1 MKSITDTFTLSNGY
15 KMPCLGYGTWQTPDG
30 QVAVDSV
37 KEALRVGYR
46 HIDGAAAYN
55 NEECVGRG
63 IKESGVARE
72 DIFITSK
79 LWNDERGYDT
89 TMRAFDKTMSD
100 LGLEYLDLYLI
111 HWPASSSRFDNWE
124 ELNLGTWRAMT
135 ELYKAGRIRSIGV
148 SNFHEHHLRALME
161 TEVRPMVNQI
171 EFHPGQM
178 QEELVSYCKANDI
191 LVQAWSPL
199 GQGNLIGHETIT
211 AMAEKY
217 GKTPA
222 QLILR
227 WVLQNGVVPL
237 SKSITP
243 SRILENSR
251 IFDFEIADD
260 DMATISAMPYVGGS
274 GLHPDEIKFG

>member
-46 HIDGAAAYN
+46 HIDGAAAYA

-89 TMRAFDKTMSD
+89 TLRAFDKTMSD

-211 AMAEKY
+211 TMAEKY

-243 SRILENSR
+243 SRILENSQ

-260 DMATISAMPYVGGS
+260 DMAVISAMPYVGGS
-274 GLHPDEIKFG
+274 GLHPDEVKF

>member
-89 TMRAFDKTMSD
+89 TMRAFDKTMAD

-211 AMAEKY
+211 TMAEKY

-227 WVLQNGVVPL
+227 WVLQNSVVPL

-243 SRILENSR
+243 SRILENSQ

-260 DMATISAMPYVGGS
+260 DMATICAMPYVGGS
-274 GLHPDEIKFG
+274 GLHPDEVKF

>member
-1 MKSITDTFTLSNGY
+1 MRSITDTFTLRNGY

-46 HIDGAAAYN
+46 HIDGAAAYH

-89 TMRAFDKTMSD
+89 TLRAFDKTLAD

-124 ELNLGTWRAMT
+124 QLNLDTWRAMT
-135 ELYKAGRIRSIGV
+135 ELYKAGRIRAIGV

-161 TEVRPMVNQI
+161 TEVLPMVNQI

-211 AMAEKY
+211 TMAEKY

-227 WVLQNGVVPL
+227 WVLQNSVVPL

-243 SRILENSR
+243 SRILENSQ

-260 DMATISAMPYVGGS
+260 DMATICAMPYVGGS
-274 GLHPDEIKFG
+274 GLHPDEVKF

>member
-1 MKSITDTFTLSNGY
+1 MRSITDTFTLRNGY

-46 HIDGAAAYN
+46 HIDGAAAYH

-89 TMRAFDKTMSD
+89 TLRAFDKTLAD

-124 ELNLGTWRAMT
+124 QLNLDTWRAMT
-135 ELYKAGRIRSIGV
+135 ELYKAGRIRAIGV

-161 TEVRPMVNQI
+161 TEVLPMVNQI

-178 QEELVSYCKANDI
+178 SAELVSYCKANDI
-191 LVQAWSPL
+191 ILQAWSPL
-199 GQGNLIGHETIT
+199 GQGSLIGHETIT

-222 QLILR
+222 QMILR

-243 SRILENSR
+243 SRITENAQ
-251 IFDFEIADD
+251 IFDFEISED
-260 DMATISAMPYVGGS
+260 DMAVISAMPYVGGS
-274 GLHPDEIKFG
+274 GQHPDEVKF

>member
-89 TMRAFDKTMSD
+89 TMRAFDKTMAD

-191 LVQAWSPL
+191 ILQAWSPL
-199 GQGNLIGHETIT
+199 GQGSLIGHETIT

-222 QLILR
+222 QMILR

-243 SRILENSR
+243 SRITENAQ
-251 IFDFEIADD
+251 IFDFEISED
-260 DMATISAMPYVGGS
+260 DMAVISAMPYVGGS
-274 GLHPDEIKFG
+274 GQHPDEVKF

>member
-89 TMRAFDKTMSD
+89 TLRAFDKTMSD

-211 AMAEKY
+211 TMAEKY
-217 GKTPA
+217 GKSPA

-243 SRILENSR
+243 SRIAENAQ
-251 IFDFEIADD
+251 IFDFEIAED
-260 DMATISAMPYVGGS
+260 DMATICAMPYVGGS
-274 GLHPDEIKFG
+274 GLHPDEIKF

>member
-211 AMAEKY
+211 TMAEKY

-243 SRILENSR
+243 SRILENSQ

-260 DMATISAMPYVGGS
+260 DMAVISAMPYVGGS
-274 GLHPDEIKFG
+274 GLHPDEVKF

>member
-1 MKSITDTFTLSNGY
+1 MRSITDTFTLRNGY

-46 HIDGAAAYN
+46 HIDGAAAYH

-89 TMRAFDKTMSD
+89 TLRAFDKTLAD

-124 ELNLGTWRAMT
+124 QLNLDTWRAMT

-211 AMAEKY
+211 TMAEKY

-227 WVLQNGVVPL
+227 WVLQNSVVPL

-243 SRILENSR
+243 SRILENSQ

-260 DMATISAMPYVGGS
+260 DMATICAMPYVGGS
-274 GLHPDEIKFG
+274 GLHPDEVKF